1 MDWQGDDAMN
11 IYKNLMFLHGHFVDP
26 RDADEDGDD
35 GAQSSGRAM
44 STAATGAGAKVVTRK
59 VIASRAATG
68 SAAAKASHHA
78 QPAQRGAITGWRAW
92 LRLWPS
98 ETAKVE
104 VECDARGC
112 V

>member
-1 MDWQGDDAMN
+1 MN

-35 GAQSSGRAM
+35 GAPVGRRAA
-44 STAATGAGAKVVTRK
+44 STVAAGA
-59 VIASRAATG
+59 ASKAAVG
-68 SAAAKASHHA
+68 GAKAGTATATASHRVQA
-78 QPAQRGAITGWRAW
+78 ARTEVITGWRAW

-104 VECDARGC
+104 LDCDARGC
-112 V
+112 A

>member
-1 MDWQGDDAMN
+1 MN

-35 GAQSSGRAM
+35 GAQIGRRAA
-44 STAATGAGAKVVTRK
+44 STAA
-59 VIASRAATG
+59 
-68 SAAAKASHHA
+68 SAAASKAAVGGAKAGTSAATASHRVQA
-78 QPAQRGAITGWRAW
+78 ARTEVIAGWREW

-104 VECDARGC
+104 LDCDARGC
-112 V
+112 A